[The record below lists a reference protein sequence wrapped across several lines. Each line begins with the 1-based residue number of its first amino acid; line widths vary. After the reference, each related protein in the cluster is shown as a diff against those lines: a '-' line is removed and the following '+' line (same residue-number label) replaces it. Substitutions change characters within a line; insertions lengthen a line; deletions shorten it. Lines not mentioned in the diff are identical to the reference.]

1 MTSSQKYSIVE
12 FQRRLS
18 KIQSLDDLNKS
29 KAYIISVI
37 SKLNREINFSEQLEE
52 YIKQIKDSENVDF
65 IKE

>member
-18 KIQSLDDLNKS
+18 KIQGLDDLNKS
-29 KAYIISVI
+29 KPYIISVI
-37 SKLNREINFSEQLEE
+37 SKLNQEINFFKQLEE
-52 YIKQIKDSENVDF
+52 CIKQIKDSENVEF

>member
-1 MTSSQKYSIVE
+1 MTSSQEYSIVE

-29 KAYIISVI
+29 KTYIISVI
-37 SKLNREINFSEQLEE
+37 SKLNREVNFSEQLEE
-52 YIKQIKDSENVDF
+52 RIKQIKDSENLEF